1 MGESKSELAAPKHLR
16 RATRE
21 FYARM
26 QATYSMEEHQLRTLL
41 LGCEAFDRCV
51 EAREELA
58 KAGTYQTGRY
68 GQAVTHP
75 AVKVEEQAR
84 LAWLRCI
91 RELGLPDE
99 EPPGTPR
106 PPKLSGRYVG

>member
-1 MGESKSELAAPKHLR
+1 MVESKSELAAPKHLR

-51 EAREELA
+51 EAREEL
-58 KAGTYQTGRY
+58 GEGW
-68 GQAVTHP
+68 H
-75 AVKVEEQAR
+75 
-84 LAWLRCI
+84 
-91 RELGLPDE
+91 LPDGQVRPDGH
-99 EPPGTPR
+99 PPRGQGGRASPPR
-106 PPKLSGRYVG
+106 VAPLHSRAWFAR